1 MTPANI
7 LPVNPGDKVLDLCA
21 APGGKSFAAAMQME
35 NTGSI
40 LSCDLHAHKISLI
53 EKNAARLGISILKAE
68 QRSASEFDPALEAQF
83 DLVIA
88 DVPCSGLGV
97 IRKKPD
103 IRYKPL
109 DAIERLPEV
118 QRAILETVSRY
129 VKPGGALLYST
140 CTVRKEENEAV
151 ALPFLQAHPEFSL
164 EPFPGPDGLDLPNE
178 GYAALLPHKH
188 AADGFFICKL
198 RKHA

>member
-1 MTPANI
+1 M
-7 LPVNPGDKVLDLCA
+7 
-21 APGGKSFAAAMQME
+21 
-35 NTGSI
+35 
-40 LSCDLHAHKISLI
+40 
-53 EKNAARLGISILKAE
+53 
-68 QRSASEFDPALEAQF
+68 
-83 DLVIA
+83 
-88 DVPCSGLGV
+88 
-97 IRKKPD
+97 
-103 IRYKPL
+103 
-109 DAIERLPEV
+109 PEV

-164 EPFPGPDGLDLPNE
+164 EPFPVPDGLDLPNE